1 LAREKDLALALK
13 TEKIRIQPNIPGKSL
28 VGLKAPVPNPTTVTL
43 RQIIEGG
50 RFGEVSKV
58 VGMPIAL
65 GQDVGGNDEVLDLRE
80 LPHLL
85 IAGAT
90 GTGKS
95 VCLNTI
101 VASMLLTHSDEQLRL
116 LMVDPNGVARIDTVI
131 PPDQDNLRN
140 RYPELVE
147 GSRQRGCASTSPII
161 SRLSTAVGAHHELV
175 SILTGPL

>member
-1 LAREKDLALALK
+1 VQSILAREKDLALALK

-140 RYPELVE
+140 RYPKHVL
-147 GSRQRGCASTSPII
+147 STSTKTCF
-161 SRLSTAVGAHHELV
+161 LSIACLRGITV
-175 SILTGPL
+175 PLG